1 MFGSVT
7 SVSSLLNIFKSGT
20 SADDLLKSTKI
31 IKRMIIGISYL
42 DNKNPN
48 SLLRTIFGDEV
59 SHSSIFFSMEEKNTK
74 NGILVQYGKYEYI
87 KNKKD
92 ILGQDAKS
100 IGYPYKEK
108 GGLIFGEI
116 EFNIFKKEYKS
127 MSYNLDLVIKS
138 LQTELKTRGIELNN
152 TNGAK
157 INNYIKDIT
166 EKSQIINR
174 GIAANIKDMNQNNL
188 LKSQSFLRN
197 RNEERQIKEYI
208 EVCLYNMMTPL
219 KVELKSSLENINL
232 KMNNFEKELLKINL
246 LNENIRTFTSKLS
259 KLENDYNLLNKNLL
273 LTNSL
278 SAKNRAN
285 FENLDTNF
293 KTLINDTNKSIFQL
307 KDEINKVSNTQ
318 RNFDNNINFDN
329 YNNNNVSNEK
339 KIIDKINILYKQKES
354 NLNIL
359 STNLFSKFNEYSKQ
373 TDDKL
378 EILNNS
384 INEIKKRINSADNNV
399 NLLNDIPNIKVITM
413 NNNKEI
419 ESMKSKI
426 ETISNAADIKNCKEE
441 MENTKND
448 IQIIKTD
455 IEEIN
460 KLKNEN
466 KKLNNEFNEM
476 KNNVRLLEKKFN
488 NMEGNFFNLDN
499 EINDNKKE
507 IIRIKKEKN
516 DFKSQNN
523 FASINDDNMIN
534 DKLNKLNEIISE
546 NNKTINNLELYW
558 KNKIKEQSRVYN
570 ENFHNINERME
581 LFNNEEIKLN
591 EENSKLI
598 NILGKSIIDN
608 NNQIKNIIESDIKLI
623 YLNLL

>member
-1 MFGSVT
+1 
-7 SVSSLLNIFKSGT
+7 
-20 SADDLLKSTKI
+20 
-31 IKRMIIGISYL
+31 
-42 DNKNPN
+42 
-48 SLLRTIFGDEV
+48 
-59 SHSSIFFSMEEKNTK
+59 
-74 NGILVQYGKYEYI
+74 
-87 KNKKD
+87 
-92 ILGQDAKS
+92 
-100 IGYPYKEK
+100 
-108 GGLIFGEI
+108 
-116 EFNIFKKEYKS
+116 
-127 MSYNLDLVIKS
+127 
-138 LQTELKTRGIELNN
+138 
-152 TNGAK
+152 
-157 INNYIKDIT
+157 
-166 EKSQIINR
+166 
-174 GIAANIKDMNQNNL
+174 MNQNNL

-339 KIIDKINILYKQKES
+339 KIIDKINILYKQKEN

-359 STNLFSKFNEYSKQ
+359 SSKFNEYSKQ

-426 ETISNAADIKNCKEE
+426 ETLSNAADIKNCKEE

-499 EINDNKKE
+499 EINDNK
-507 IIRIKKEKN
+507 
-516 DFKSQNN
+516 SQNQ

-598 NILGKSIIDN
+598 V
-608 NNQIKNIIESDIKLI
+608 
-623 YLNLL
+623 LNLFLY

>member
-1 MFGSVT
+1 
-7 SVSSLLNIFKSGT
+7 
-20 SADDLLKSTKI
+20 
-31 IKRMIIGISYL
+31 
-42 DNKNPN
+42 
-48 SLLRTIFGDEV
+48 
-59 SHSSIFFSMEEKNTK
+59 
-74 NGILVQYGKYEYI
+74 
-87 KNKKD
+87 
-92 ILGQDAKS
+92 
-100 IGYPYKEK
+100 
-108 GGLIFGEI
+108 
-116 EFNIFKKEYKS
+116 

-152 TNGAK
+152 AKGTK
-157 INNYIKDIT
+157 INNYIKDINIT
-166 EKSQIINR
+166 EKPQIING
-174 GIAANIKDMNQNNL
+174 GIATNIKDMNQNNL

-307 KDEINKVSNTQ
+307 KDEINKVSNNQ

-329 YNNNNVSNEK
+329 YNNNNVVNEK

-426 ETISNAADIKNCKEE
+426 ETLSNAADIKNCKEE

-466 KKLNNEFNEM
+466 KKLNNELNEM

-623 YLNLL
+623 YDKFEIINRNFKALNMYPSKINELDKITKEKVVQNEN